1 MEMKTYRFAIIGTG
15 AIANIHAQAIQEID
29 NAVLIGAYNRT
40 PEKAAVFAQKW
51 NCQLY
56 PTLEELLAEELDVI
70 CICTASGLHL
80 PAALQSIQA
89 AKHVLIEKPLE
100 ITAERCEQIAQAAIQ
115 QGVKVG
121 VIFPSRFNSSSQ
133 RIKQALQANRFGKL
147 VMGSAYVKW
156 SRDAAYYASAPWRGT
171 WEFDGGGALMNQ
183 AIHSVDLL
191 QWYMGPVKSVQAI
204 AANIRHKDIEVED
217 TVVAIIR
224 FESGA
229 LGSIECTT
237 ATFPGSFKR
246 VEIHGTQGTA
256 VLEENTIKSWQ
267 FTDETAQDKQIQNQT
282 NNQSTQGGFAD
293 PMDIAYLGHKHQIV
307 DFLTAIA
314 NSTTPLVD
322 AAEGKKSV
330 EIIEAIYK
338 SAKTGMEVFLKP
350 EEAI

>member
-121 VIFPSRFNSSSQ
+121 
-133 RIKQALQANRFGKL
+133 
-147 VMGSAYVKW
+147 
-156 SRDAAYYASAPWRGT
+156 
-171 WEFDGGGALMNQ
+171 
-183 AIHSVDLL
+183 
-191 QWYMGPVKSVQAI
+191 
-204 AANIRHKDIEVED
+204 
-217 TVVAIIR
+217 
-224 FESGA
+224 
-229 LGSIECTT
+229 
-237 ATFPGSFKR
+237 
-246 VEIHGTQGTA
+246 
-256 VLEENTIKSWQ
+256 
-267 FTDETAQDKQIQNQT
+267 
-282 NNQSTQGGFAD
+282 
-293 PMDIAYLGHKHQIV
+293 
-307 DFLTAIA
+307 
-314 NSTTPLVD
+314 
-322 AAEGKKSV
+322 
-330 EIIEAIYK
+330 
-338 SAKTGMEVFLKP
+338 
-350 EEAI
+350 